1 MKNSCLAY
9 STEFA
14 MSDKGKVGNIGPQY
28 AEKPADRPEKA
39 YIGGVLITPTTP
51 LRLKV
56 AAALAFPDQS
66 MSEKALRE
74 LGRAGKLTVEKIRGK
89 DYTTLADIEEMRKLC
104 RVQAKAQD
112 YARKSVTEKPYGSSA
127 MGSGTLAQAA
137 LSAKVRKARQAS
149 PRPKKSLPNTSE
161 KSTTPKQ
168 AAGEVIPLK
177 PL

>member
-1 MKNSCLAY
+1 
-9 STEFA
+9 
-14 MSDKGKVGNIGPQY
+14 MSEADKVGTGRPQN

-56 AAALAFPDQS
+56 AAALAFPDRS

-74 LGRAGKLTVEKIRGK
+74 LGRAGKLTIEKIRGK

-104 RVQAKAQD
+104 RVQAKAPD
-112 YARKSVTEKPYGSSA
+112 SVHKSGTEKQCGSSA
-127 MGSGTLAQAA
+127 TDSGILAQVA
-137 LSAKVRKARQAS
+137 LSAKVQKLRQAS
-149 PRPKKSLPNTSE
+149 PRPKKSLPNISE

-168 AAGEVIPLK
+168 TAGEVMIPLK